1 MFGSKVPDR
10 IILQQLTNK
19 LASRG
24 VRSPCHVT
32 VQSNNGE
39 VTLTGNVQFL
49 HQKQAAVQ
57 VANGIAGVRRV
68 IDQLIIKVAVKT

>member
-1 MFGSKVPDR
+1 MRGSKVPDR
-10 IILQQLTNK
+10 IIMQQLTNK

-24 VRSPCHVT
+24 VRHPCKVT
-32 VQSNNGE
+32 VQSSNGD
-39 VTLTGNVQFL
+39 VTLSGNVQFV

-68 IDQLIIKVAVKT
+68 IDNLIVKVLVKN